1 MRQRAPPPNFLWLG
15 RVSTRKTTIPTES
28 CGAAPTQTPV
38 VASNATSSPWPEN
51 RVKKRRT
58 ASRRIGR
65 LRLTPG
71 SYLLLATPA
80 AGGRT
85 GKQRRATFRI
95 AR

>member
-1 MRQRAPPPNFLWLG
+1 VLARATLN
-15 RVSTRKTTIPTES
+15 R
-28 CGAAPTQTPV
+28 AA
-38 VASNATSSPWPEN
+38 VAVAN
-51 RVKKRRT
+51 RLLLP
-58 ASRRIGR
+58 ARIGR

-80 AGGRT
+80 AAGRT